1 MEYNLIINL
10 ELKQLLLSFAG
21 SIIVIEPVRLK
32 EEIKKMVKEVL

>member
-21 SIIVIEPVRLK
+21 SIIVIKPARLK
-32 EEIKKMVKEVL
+32 EEINDLLKAI